1 MFSEDPEVQ
10 KYSVYVFWNNIYS
23 LKSDKQLESISHNI
37 KPESIQRLCLLLAQ
51 NTNDNQFLFTI
62 CLILIN
68 ISYTMYGE
76 ELIISVESNL
86 RYILNFINN
95 IRGNRDMVEY
105 AIVLIKDLTQ
115 NFPSSKKFFLDN
127 CILTTYQS
135 IYNTFQLDN
144 QIIEVLITSICNLC
158 SYSSFPDYDIYF
170 EKIIP
175 ITYSILS
182 SSDFYYLNMGLYILN
197 KLSVRISLIDHIIEC
212 QIHLKIMQIYSTIET
227 MNFNVEKNEKIK
239 LLCIKII
246 GNILYG
252 DSVHTQ
258 VMINSNIIDFLNNV
272 LRENNLRIL
281 KTAIWSI
288 CNIANNS
295 FGQIT
300 SLFDKDTVYYVL
312 QIGIKI
318 YEVMEN
324 NDYNQDKRDLLL
336 EVLKEVCFLIT
347 STICGSLFSMLVPF
361 IQYKNNSIIKIIC
374 LGLEIFQ
381 NNEELVISLMD
392 AIHKIIAIDYS
403 MNNSNKR
410 SYVELLFQF
419 GVKEKIQRLIQNSN
433 IKIQEKAE
441 SLFEILFE

>member
-37 KPESIQRLCLLLAQ
+37 NPESIQRLCLLLAQ

-182 SSDFYYLNMGLYILN
+182 SSDFYYLNMGLYI
-197 KLSVRISLIDHIIEC
+197 
-212 QIHLKIMQIYSTIET
+212 
-227 MNFNVEKNEKIK
+227 F
-239 LLCIKII
+239 
-246 GNILYG
+246 
-252 DSVHTQ
+252 
-258 VMINSNIIDFLNNV
+258 
-272 LRENNLRIL
+272 
-281 KTAIWSI
+281 
-288 CNIANNS
+288 
-295 FGQIT
+295 
-300 SLFDKDTVYYVL
+300 
-312 QIGIKI
+312 
-318 YEVMEN
+318 
-324 NDYNQDKRDLLL
+324 
-336 EVLKEVCFLIT
+336 
-347 STICGSLFSMLVPF
+347 
-361 IQYKNNSIIKIIC
+361 
-374 LGLEIFQ
+374 
-381 NNEELVISLMD
+381 
-392 AIHKIIAIDYS
+392 
-403 MNNSNKR
+403 
-410 SYVELLFQF
+410 
-419 GVKEKIQRLIQNSN
+419 
-433 IKIQEKAE
+433 
-441 SLFEILFE
+441 